1 MKELVLMRS
10 VSLKLLIISL
20 LPAVLTVMGC
30 AQSGQSNAA
39 KLETLPGTYRIVWS
53 DGEAHDHNF
62 GVENK
67 NGVWYMLDDT
77 EAIPMQQMAATEIEE
92 IFGKDVAAKSQ
103 CLETGAA
110 STVIICVTEP
120 GVKTNVRIDD
130 ILSYDKDFTSKT
142 GYFAYIDYMGIWDL
156 EKLK

>member
-1 MKELVLMRS
+1 MKATS
-10 VSLKLLIISL
+10 TKLFFLAL
-20 LPAVLTVMGC
+20 LALFAAAGC
-30 AQSGQSNAA
+30 VRQTGQTNTA

-62 GVENK
+62 SVENK

-77 EAIPMQQMAATEIEE
+77 EAIPMRQMTATEIEE
-92 IFGKDVAAKSQ
+92 IFGKDVAGKSQ

-120 GVKTNVRIDD
+120 GVSTNVRIDD
-130 ILSYDKDFTSKT
+130 LMSYHKDFTSKT

>member
-1 MKELVLMRS
+1 MRTTFT
-10 VSLKLLIISL
+10 KLLFLML
-20 LPAVLTVMGC
+20 LGLFAIAGC
-30 AQSGQSNAA
+30 VRQSGQTNSA
-39 KLETLPGTYRIVWS
+39 KLETLPGTYRVVWS

-62 GVENK
+62 NVENK
-67 NGVWYMLDDT
+67 NGGWYMLDDT
-77 EAIPMQQMAATEIEE
+77 EAIPMRQMTATEIEE
-92 IFGKDVAAKSQ
+92 LFGKDVADKSQ

-120 GVKTNVRIDD
+120 GVSTNVRIDD
-130 ILSYDKDFTSKT
+130 LMSYHKDFTSKT

>member
-1 MKELVLMRS
+1 MNTTFARLLFLLLLSLVA
-10 VSLKLLIISL
+10 I
-20 LPAVLTVMGC
+20 AGC
-30 AQSGQSNAA
+30 VRQTGQSNAA

-62 GVENK
+62 SVENK

-77 EAIPMQQMAATEIEE
+77 EAIPMRQMTAAEIEE
-92 IFGKDVAAKSQ
+92 VFGKDVADKSQ
-103 CLETGAA
+103 CLEASGPA

-120 GVKTNVRIDD
+120 GAKTNVRIDD
-130 ILSYDKDFTSKT
+130 IMSYHKDFTAKA